1 MAHTQ
6 ASTPGGSAE
15 DAKSRWTLIREF
27 PERDRSGRRV
37 AEGETCDFERYESEV
52 CEYMCGR
59 EREKRDREDTGERQR
74 ELGDTER
81 EAADANSAAMATVTK
96 RL

>member
-1 MAHTQ
+1 
-6 ASTPGGSAE
+6 
-15 DAKSRWTLIREF
+15 
-27 PERDRSGRRV
+27 
-37 AEGETCDFERYESEV
+37 
-52 CEYMCGR
+52 MCGR